1 MKTCNKYEILNCFE
15 CIDTRLSFEHSIF
28 KICTCMSFQTRE
40 MTLSVNQT
48 PKTLSYPNTY
58 SSLNTN
64 LDALNLKIPTRRAAT
79 FTSVDPVPALR
90 SSTQVPPVT
99 FQFNDPTHLADLLNT
114 PKYNQDHMHVG
125 LLNHTDAINKITNHL
140 DKLHVD
146 NSNHKQLTHSVFE
159 NHTNALN
166 HLINTTTDLSS
177 GVLDHKNVIENQHHE
192 MQQNRIIIE
201 QQTKLIND
209 LRRQCDHFHEGLMN
223 HTDVLK
229 SQVENFNNFNT
240 KMSLYD
246 NTINSHNQKLSNI
259 DTNVDVLHDTSNR
272 QKLQISE
279 VSNNLKDVHTGMI
292 HHTEVLN
299 NFGSQINNQNQVM
312 NQLKDSHQSLSN
324 RLQLLESKVTSSH
337 NADLAK
343 QISEIKIAINANAEL
358 LDELLNDK
366 NTSSTHAMDRM
377 MSHAARN

>member
-1 MKTCNKYEILNCFE
+1 
-15 CIDTRLSFEHSIF
+15 
-28 KICTCMSFQTRE
+28 
-40 MTLSVNQT
+40 
-48 PKTLSYPNTY
+48 
-58 SSLNTN
+58 
-64 LDALNLKIPTRRAAT
+64 
-79 FTSVDPVPALR
+79 
-90 SSTQVPPVT
+90 
-99 FQFNDPTHLADLLNT
+99 
-114 PKYNQDHMHVG
+114 
-125 LLNHTDAINKITNHL
+125 
-140 DKLHVD
+140 
-146 NSNHKQLTHSVFE
+146 
-159 NHTNALN
+159 
-166 HLINTTTDLSS
+166 
-177 GVLDHKNVIENQHHE
+177 
-192 MQQNRIIIE
+192 
-201 QQTKLIND
+201 
-209 LRRQCDHFHEGLMN
+209 
-223 HTDVLK
+223 
-229 SQVENFNNFNT
+229 
-240 KMSLYD
+240 MSLYD